1 MLEALSSKGA
11 SPDLEHHQVVVVP
24 LYLQDAGQSH
34 HSCLEVW
41 RVTWGGQADSRRV
54 RGAEAE
60 CGAYSVW
67 VGGCGRGGAVGWAGS
82 PDLLSRLTRG
92 STALGLLEAASGS
105 HFLYF
110 STKQESTSRG

>member
-1 MLEALSSKGA
+1 MLKSWMEKLSWRVD

-34 HSCLEVW
+34 HTCFEVW
-41 RVTWGGQADSRRV
+41 RVTWGREEDSSIV
-54 RGAEAE
+54 RAE
-60 CGAYSVW
+60 CGGVFFW
-67 VGGCGRGGAVGWAGS
+67 EEGGF

-110 STKQESTSRG
+110 STEQRSKTHC